1 MNLIKPSFNV
11 CEDIL
16 EYFHNYHTEDKI
28 DEEKILTAIGKTPSY
43 VKKSLAFLTQ
53 IGILELSD
61 GSYSFIN
68 KYSEFL
74 NNGGNEVSTIKLAI
88 TNNEVFKEYVK
99 IINKGKTAKQSAK
112 YVIALQKLNID
123 STDLIN
129 VMAVWAKYLEKVN
142 KNNSSKSIDKEKMGF
157 MWVDENG
164 NLMYDEKKH
173 SEVILD
179 ELKKEKKSLGEGLVF
194 VDPKRIE
201 DLEKIRNTHFD
212 LTKLI
217 KKCEE
222 LNIAYSTACYF
233 SVGMLTR
240 AIIDHI
246 PPIFGRN
253 SFNEVAGGYG
263 SKSFKDSMMHL
274 NKSSRKIADSFLHT
288 HIRRKETLPT
298 KTQVNFSS
306 DLDVL
311 LGEVIRILN

>member
-1 MNLIKPSFNV
+1 MSLLTPSFNV

-16 EYFHNYHTEDKI
+16 EYYHNYHTEEKI

-53 IGILELSD
+53 IGILELSN
-61 GSYSFIN
+61 GSYIFKN
-68 KYSEFL
+68 KYSEYL
-74 NNGGNEVSTIKLAI
+74 KNGGNEISTIKLAI
-88 TNNEVFKEYVK
+88 TNNEVFKEYFK
-99 IINKGKTAKQSAK
+99 IVNKGKTSKQSAK
-112 YVIALQKLNID
+112 YVIALHKLDIEP
-123 STDLIN
+123 TKLIS
-129 VMAVWAKYLEKVN
+129 VMSVWTKYLGKENRNVSN
-142 KNNSSKSIDKEKMGF
+142 DSLDKEKMGF
-157 MWVDENG
+157 MWVDEKG

-173 SEVILD
+173 SKVILD

-201 DLEKIRNTHFD
+201 DLEKIDKTQFD

-233 SVGMLTR
+233 AVGMLTR

-246 PPIFGRN
+246 PPIFGKN
-253 SFNEVAGGYG
+253 SFNEVAGSCG
-263 SKSFKDSMMHL
+263 SKSFKDSMVHL

-311 LGEVIRILN
+311 LGEVIRILH